1 MIPSKYNST
10 AAKIVTLTWL
20 RQSNR
25 IGLMIGGLLVG
36 GLVHTGGAEPLPPAQ
51 PVFVRG
57 QDGYHTWRIPALAV
71 SANGTLLAFAEGRKK
86 SASDT
91 GKIDLA
97 VRRSTDHGQTWSPIQ
112 VIWSDGP
119 NTCGN
124 PSPVLDRETGVLWL
138 ALTWNNGV
146 DEARQIHAQTSRDT
160 RRVFITSSSDDGATW
175 DRPREITK
183 AVKRTNWT
191 WYATGPGGGL
201 QIARGPYRGRLVIP
215 CDHNEA
221 GEDRYYSHVI
231 YSDDHGATW
240 KLGGTTP
247 GDKVNECQVVELTDG
262 RLLLNMRNYE
272 RSHKCRQVAIS
283 ADGGLTWQDQRFDAT
298 LIEPL
303 CQAAIRRLRWP
314 EADRPG
320 VILFSNPASPEQ
332 RVNLTLRASFDDGR
346 TWPTAQVLHPGPSAY
361 SDLAALPNG
370 DIVCLFE
377 AGRTNA
383 YESIMLQRVSPESL
397 LVPTK

>member
-1 MIPSKYNST
+1 M
-10 AAKIVTLTWL
+10 TLAWL
-20 RQSNR
+20 RQPSR
-25 IGLMIGGLLVG
+25 IGLMIGSLLAG
-36 GLVHTGGAEPLPPAQ
+36 GLVNVSVAEPLPPAQ

-57 QDGYHTWRIPALAV
+57 QDGYHTWRIPALVV
-71 SANGTLLAFAEGRKK
+71 SANGTLLAFAEGRKG

-97 VRRSTDHGQTWSPIQ
+97 VRRSTDHGQTWGPIQ
-112 VIWSDGP
+112 VIWSDGL

-124 PSPVLDRETGVLWL
+124 PSPVLDRDTGVLWL
-138 ALTWNNGV
+138 ALTWNNGA
-146 DEARQIHAQTSRDT
+146 DKARQIHAQKSQDT
-160 RRVFITSSSDDGATW
+160 RRVFITSSSDDGVTW
-175 DRPREITK
+175 EPPREITQ

-201 QIARGPYRGRLVIP
+201 QIVHGPHRGRLVIP

-221 GEDRYYSHVI
+221 RADRYYSHVI

-247 GDKVNECQVVELTDG
+247 SDKVNECQIVELTDG

-283 ADGGLTWQDQRFDAT
+283 ADGGLTWQDQRFDEA

-314 EADRPG
+314 ETERPG
-320 VILFSNPASPEQ
+320 VILFSNPASAEQ
-332 RVNLTLRASFDDGR
+332 RINLTLRASFDDGQ
-346 TWPTAQVLHPGPSAY
+346 TWPVAQVLHPGPSAY
-361 SDLAALPNG
+361 SDLAVLPNG
-370 DIVCLFE
+370 DIACLFE

-383 YESIMLQRVSPESL
+383 YESIVLQRLSPGAW
-397 LVPTK
+397 LVPAPTK

>member
-1 MIPSKYNST
+1 M
-10 AAKIVTLTWL
+10 TLAWL
-20 RQSNR
+20 RQPSR
-25 IGLMIGGLLVG
+25 IGLVIGGLLAG
-36 GLVHTGGAEPLPPAQ
+36 GFVNVSVAEPLPPAQ

-57 QDGYHTWRIPALAV
+57 QDGYHTWRIPALVV
-71 SANGTLLAFAEGRKK
+71 SANGTLLAFAEGRKG

-97 VRRSTDHGQTWSPIQ
+97 VRRSTDHGQTWSPIH
-112 VIWSDGP
+112 VIWSDGL

-124 PSPVLDRETGVLWL
+124 PSPVLDRDTGVLWL
-138 ALTWNNGV
+138 ALTWNNGA
-146 DEARQIHAQTSRDT
+146 DKARQIHAQKSQDT
-160 RRVFITSSSDDGATW
+160 RRVFITSSSDDGVTW
-175 DRPREITK
+175 EPPREITQ

-201 QIARGPYRGRLVIP
+201 QIVHGPHRGRLVIP

-221 GEDRYYSHVI
+221 GADRYYSHVI

-247 GDKVNECQVVELTDG
+247 SDKVNECQIVELTDG

-283 ADGGLTWQDQRFDAT
+283 ADGGLTWQDQRFDEA

-314 EADRPG
+314 ETERPG
-320 VILFSNPASPEQ
+320 VILFSNPASAEQ
-332 RVNLTLRASFDDGR
+332 RVNLTLRASFDDGQ
-346 TWPTAQVLHPGPSAY
+346 TWPVAQVLHPGPSAY
-361 SDLAALPNG
+361 SDLAVLPNG
-370 DIVCLFE
+370 DIACLFE

-383 YESIMLQRVSPESL
+383 YESIVLQRLSPGAW
-397 LVPTK
+397 LVPAPAK

>member
-1 MIPSKYNST
+1 M
-10 AAKIVTLTWL
+10 TLAWL
-20 RQSNR
+20 RQPSR
-25 IGLMIGGLLVG
+25 IGLVIGGLLAG
-36 GLVHTGGAEPLPPAQ
+36 GFVNVSTAEPLPPAQ

-57 QDGYHTWRIPALAV
+57 QDGYHTWRIPALVV
-71 SANGTLLAFAEGRKK
+71 SANGTLLAFAEGRKE

-97 VRRSTDHGQTWSPIQ
+97 VRRSTDHGQTWGPIQ
-112 VIWSDGP
+112 VIWSDGL

-124 PSPVLDRETGVLWL
+124 PSPVLDRDTGVLWL
-138 ALTWNNGV
+138 ALTWNNGA
-146 DEARQIHAQTSRDT
+146 DKARQIHAQKSQDT
-160 RRVFITSSSDDGATW
+160 RRVFITSSSDDGVTW
-175 DRPREITK
+175 EPPREITQ

-201 QIARGPYRGRLVIP
+201 QIVHGPHRGRLVIP

-221 GEDRYYSHVI
+221 GADRYYSHVI

-240 KLGGTTP
+240 KLGGATP
-247 GDKVNECQVVELTDG
+247 SDKVNECQIVELTDG

-283 ADGGLTWQDQRFDAT
+283 ADGGLTWQDQRFDEA

-314 EADRPG
+314 ETERPG
-320 VILFSNPASPEQ
+320 VILFSNPASAEQ
-332 RVNLTLRASFDDGR
+332 RINLTLRASFDDGQ
-346 TWPTAQVLHPGPSAY
+346 TWPVAQVLHPGPSAY
-361 SDLAALPNG
+361 SDLAVLPNG
-370 DIVCLFE
+370 DIACLFE

-383 YESIMLQRVSPESL
+383 YESIVLQRLSPGAW
-397 LVPTK
+397 LVPAPAK